1 MKTTPMI
8 PAKDVDLTFIAQL
21 KYNKR
26 KRGNPASRSRR
37 QYLDIVTAFDIETSH
52 HPEREESLLYIWQWQ
67 FGDIV
72 TAYGRTWDELRDFM
86 RRLIIAIDKRDNA
99 ALVVLVHNLSY
110 EFQFL
115 RGVYTFHREEVFA
128 VDARRVLKC
137 TMHDKRL
144 EFRDTYL
151 HSNMSLAMYC
161 KKMNVEHQKLSGE
174 EFDYNALRFPDTP
187 LTERQLQYCQNDVI
201 GLVEAYTAEMKRDG
215 DNLYTIP
222 YTSTGYVRKDCKRA
236 MRFVSQSMIRK
247 LQPDVELYKML
258 REAFRGGDTH
268 ANRHFAGKIIDNVHS
283 ADRSSSYPDV
293 MCNCKFPMGRFY
305 PINGEI
311 DRAITLYNKGYA
323 LLIRVRLWDIA
334 MSDPSWG
341 FPYISFSRCRNVVAP
356 TLDNGRIL
364 YAEYLETTITD
375 IDLKIILDQYEFSDI
390 ELVTGYFSRY
400 DRLPAPLIHCTI
412 DYYQSKTRLKGVL
425 DDSGHE
431 TPIYGKSKALLNSLY
446 GMMATDPCKQD
457 IIFDDLAEGLFVQ
470 DMQPL
475 EDLVEANAKK
485 AFICYQWG
493 VWVTAWARLRLQE
506 GLKLASSGDNSWPVY
521 CDTDSVKYIGDV
533 DWSAYNKKRIADSK
547 RSGAFAKD
555 PKGTMHYMG
564 VFEQEDTAKQFKTL
578 GAKKYVTV
586 YEDGECHCTI
596 AGVNK
601 KAGGEEL
608 DKHGGITAFR
618 EGFTFVDAG
627 GTESVYNDDVLPHME
642 EWNGH
647 TFEMVPNILIRES
660 TYTIGVTGDYRD
672 ILRDPDFY
680 LQLYH
685 RFRES

>member
-8 PAKDVDLTFIAQL
+8 PAAEVELSILDTIKF
-21 KYNKR
+21 NRR

-37 QYLDIVTAFDIETSH
+37 KYLDIVTAFDIETSR

-67 FGDIV
+67 LGDIA
-72 TAYGRTWDELRDFM
+72 TAYGRTWDELREFM
-86 RRLIIAIDKRDNA
+86 QRLISAIDSHDNA

-115 RGVYTFHREEVFA
+115 RGIYTFHRDEVFA
-128 VDARRVLKC
+128 VDSRRILKC

-174 EFDYNALRFPDTP
+174 EFDYNELRFPDTP

-236 MRFVSQSMIRK
+236 MRFVSQPMIRK

-268 ANRHFAGKIIDNVHS
+268 ANRHFAGKVLDNVKS

-293 MCNCKFPMGRFY
+293 MCNCKFPMGKFY
-305 PINGEI
+305 EI
-311 DRAITLYNKGYA
+311 HGDMDRAIYLLNKDYA
-323 LLIRVRLWDIA
+323 LLIRVRICGLSL
-334 MSDPSWG
+334 SDPSWG
-341 FPYISFSRCRNVVAP
+341 FPYISYSRCRNVVQP
-356 TLDNGRIL
+356 VLDNGRIL
-364 YAEYLETTITD
+364 YADMLETTITD
-375 IDLKIILDQYEFSDI
+375 IDLKIILDQYDFDDI
-390 ELVTGYFSRY
+390 ELLCGYHSRY
-400 DRLPAPLIHCTI
+400 DRLPEPLIRCTV
-412 DYYQSKTRLKGVL
+412 DYYQNKTRLKGVL
-425 DDSGHE
+425 DETGHE

-446 GMMATDPCKQD
+446 GMMATDPCKQS
-457 IIFDDLAEGLFVQ
+457 IIFDELAEGLFVV

-475 EDLVEANAKK
+475 DDLLEANAKK

-493 VWVTAWARLRLQE
+493 VWVTAWARYRLQE
-506 GLKLASSGDNSWPVY
+506 GLRLVATNNSWPVY
-521 CDTDSVKYIGDV
+521 CDTDSVKYIGDA
-533 DWSAYNKKRIADSK
+533 DFSTYNAQRIADSK

-555 PKGTMHYMG
+555 PKGNMHYMG
-564 VFEQEDTAKQFKTL
+564 VFEQEGTALQFKTL

-586 YEDGECHCTI
+586 YEDGKCHCTI
-596 AGVNK
+596 SGVNK

-608 DKHGGITAFR
+608 DRHGGITAFR

-627 GTESVYNDDVLPHME
+627 GTESVYNDDVPPHME

-647 TFEMVPNILIRES
+647 RFEMVPNILIRES

-680 LQLYH
+680 LLVH
-685 RFRES
+685 NRFRES